1 MFMAPAILFAAL
13 VPIGALVFVQAE
25 HDTRGFSDLPSPDEA
40 LAEQVRK
47 QNMERGAG
55 PRNEFT
61 QSTRSREVLL
71 RSSYDIDVHPPMQPA
86 ASVSYT
92 VPPSQY
98 QSTMPVQHGSVRIMP
113 TQQPQYASEP
123 VWRGG
128 PDGVRYN

>member
-55 PRNEFT
+55 PRNEFS
-61 QSTRSREVLL
+61 QSTRSREILL
-71 RSSYDIDVHPPMQPA
+71 RSTYDIDVRPMQPA

-92 VPPSQY
+92 VPHSQY
-98 QSTMPVQHGSVRIMP
+98 QSTMPVQQGSVRKMP
-113 TQQPQYASEP
+113 TQQLQYASEP